1 MVIINDKPHT
11 NCDSNNFSNDYI
23 YSEGTIRVQGA
34 TGRGRVKRH
43 FIFENWALF
52 TTYLRYVVNTAQ

>member
-1 MVIINDKPHT
+1 MVIINDKPHI

-34 TGRGRVKRH
+34 AGRGRV
-43 FIFENWALF
+43 
-52 TTYLRYVVNTAQ
+52 